1 MLAFNRISS
10 TFSEVL
16 ANRLLSLDC
25 EANDKLRQFEGHS
38 IHIAVDDLNLN
49 YYLRFPNGSIVISD
63 QQKET
68 PSATIRGNANAFVNA
83 AISEKKGDSLF
94 TGQLHFSGDI
104 GLAQRFQ
111 ALLSCIELDWQR
123 PLSDLVGDE
132 FAYGIGE
139 TIKKGLT
146 LAQNAWQQTMLDIPE
161 YVQEELKVSPG
172 PYELEDFYSQIDLTR
187 SQVERLAARIDRLK
201 SHD

>member
-25 EANDKLRQFEGHS
+25 ESNDKLRQFEGHS
-38 IHIAVDDLNLN
+38 IHISVEDLKLD
-49 YYLRFPNGSIVISD
+49 YFLRFPNGTLVISD
-63 QQKET
+63 QQKES
-68 PSATIRGNANAFVNA
+68 PSAVIRGNANAFVNA
-83 AISEKKGDSLF
+83 AISEKKGDALF

-111 ALLSCIELDWQR
+111 TLLGSIELDWPR
-123 PLSDLVGDE
+123 PISELFGDE
-132 FAYGIGE
+132 LGYGISE
-139 TIKKGLT
+139 TIKKGLS
-146 LAQNAWQQTMLDIPE
+146 LVQNAWQQTVLDVPE
-161 YVQEELKVSPG
+161 YLQEELRVSPG
-172 PYELEDFYSQIDLTR
+172 VLELEDFYSQIDLTR
-187 SQVERLAARIDRLK
+187 SQVERLTARIERLK